1 MVVFSSLEL
10 RNFKRYS
17 GDHVI
22 PLHNDSQMTVIAAQ
36 NGVGK
41 TTTLDAIHV
50 ALYGKRGFAPRYPGI
65 KFDEWLERAYS
76 IDAEKEE
83 FRCMRFSVS
92 LSCELNGDVRIER
105 TYWLLSESDGG
116 LTEEF
121 GVHINGRPIELESD
135 EKREDVSER
144 WIEAFLP
151 HSVMRRFLVD
161 NERLSDLDTRSIDQE
176 MVGGIDDLLG
186 IGTLQRLD
194 RHLNSLQRQIV
205 QSMVPEDE
213 KLKMENL
220 MNLVDNFES
229 EIKEQQSQLSENE
242 SATIQTQERI
252 SELNETIQQASQAR
266 GSADNELRI
275 EWTRRHSELV
285 SARKELLEHTTTSLP
300 FLIAGLP
307 EDLEEWKIDAVSA
320 ALQSSA
326 QSAENLRF
334 MREVLDEVNPSVG
347 KQIRA
352 RIEEKANQ
360 IAEKTVS
367 SQVDSPLSIFDSN
380 QLTNVERRTIEM
392 NITERRESYRSSLEI
407 AVQRLEAFEEVE
419 QKLRQAAEG
428 IGITEVANEMKSKAM
443 ELGGLQAEHTQLMAD
458 IKAKKGAL
466 EQVNEQIRAIQSR
479 ADQDSFLNRKERAIQ
494 TLRNVVK
501 EIANRERQAMAEP
514 LANAFKEGFTLLS
527 RKANRLESI
536 EINPANYQTTIAMRG
551 FDGNW
556 LDRDLSATEKQHV
569 GLSLLYAL
577 RKVGK
582 RAFPVIVD
590 TPTSRMDREHKDWS
604 VTKFYP
610 ALSHQVIVL
619 ATSDDLGDGLY
630 HDLAA
635 TGALGLGLEI
645 RELSENRIGVA
656 ETDLASFFG
665 G

>member
-1 MVVFSSLEL
+1 MVVFTSLDL

-17 GDHVI
+17 GDHLI
-22 PLHNDSQMTVIAAQ
+22 PLHDESQMTVIAAQ

-50 ALYGKRGFAPRYPGI
+50 ALYGKRGFSPRYPGI
-65 KFDEWLERAYS
+65 KFDDWLDKAYS
-76 IDAEKEE
+76 IDAEKEDY
-83 FRCMRFSVS
+83 RCMRFAVS
-92 LSCELNGDVRIER
+92 LECELNGTVRIER

-116 LTEEF
+116 LSEEF

-161 NERLSDLDTRSIDQE
+161 NERLSDLDSRSIDQE

-194 RHLNSLQRQIV
+194 YHLNSLQRQILH
-205 QSMVPEDE
+205 SMVPEDE
-213 KLKMENL
+213 KLKMTNL
-220 MNLVDNFES
+220 MDLVDTYEM
-229 EIKEQQSQLSENE
+229 EIKEQESLLSQNE
-242 SATIQTQERI
+242 TDTIQTQERI
-252 SELNETIQQASQAR
+252 SELNEIIQKASQAR
-266 GSADNELRI
+266 GKEDNELRI

-285 SARKELLEHTTTSLP
+285 SARREMLEHTCSILP
-300 FLIAGLP
+300 FLIADFP
-307 EDLEEWKIDAVSA
+307 DDLEDWKISEVNA

-326 QSAENLRF
+326 QSEENLRF
-334 MREVLDEVNPSVG
+334 VDEVLSEVNPAVG
-347 KQIRA
+347 KQIRS
-352 RIEEKANQ
+352 RIEKKATE
-360 IAEKTVS
+360 IAAKTVS
-367 SQVDSPLSIFDSN
+367 AQVDSPLSLFDST
-380 QLTNVERRTIEM
+380 QLSKVERRAIEL
-392 NITERRESYRSSLEI
+392 NIAERREVYQSALEI
-407 AVQRLEAFEEVE
+407 ASQRLEVFEEVE
-419 QKLRQAAEG
+419 EKLRKAAEG
-428 IGITEVANEMKSKAM
+428 IGIAEVANEMRTKAM
-443 ELGGLQAEHTQLMAD
+443 ELGGLQAQHTQISAE
-458 IKAKKGAL
+458 IKAKKVAL
-466 EQVNEQIRAIQSR
+466 EQVNEQVFAIQSR
-479 ADQDSFLNRKERAIQ
+479 ADQDSFLNRKERTVQA
-494 TLRNVVK
+494 LRNVVR
-501 EIANRERQAMAEP
+501 EIASRERQAMAEP
-514 LANAFKEGFTLLS
+514 LAEAFKEGFTLLS
-527 RKANRLESI
+527 RKADRLESI
-536 EINPANYQTTIAMRG
+536 EIDPSNYQTTIAMRG